1 MVAAQKDGQKIA
13 VEIKSFI
20 GPSKISQFYTALG
33 QFISYRAALQQQES
47 DRILYLAVPS
57 HVYDSF
63 FTMGFIQS
71 LIQQNQIHL
80 IVYDIEQ
87 RGDGTMANV
96 DLYRQHIQNLLSQ
109 HASLVWDER
118 IQAQTIF
125 DTERDHYQLVYVGWR
140 NQRRIYGPVLH
151 LQIMD
156 NKIWIQQDG
165 TEVGIA
171 NELVELGV
179 PKQDIILGFD
189 PPNMRQLSDFA
200 IG

>member
-1 MVAAQKDGQKIA
+1 
-13 VEIKSFI
+13 
-20 GPSKISQFYTALG
+20 
-33 QFISYRAALQQQES
+33 
-47 DRILYLAVPS
+47 
-57 HVYDSF
+57 
-63 FTMGFIQS
+63 
-71 LIQQNQIHL
+71 
-80 IVYDIEQ
+80 
-87 RGDGTMANV
+87 MANV
-96 DLYRQHIQNLLSQ
+96 DLYRKHIQNLLSQ

-125 DTERDHYQLVYVGWR
+125 DTEHDHYQLVYVGWR
-140 NQRRIYGPVLH
+140 NQQRIYGPVLH
-151 LQIMD
+151 LDIID

-189 PPNMRQLSDFA
+189 PPNMRQFSEFA